1 MKNYIDLHIHS
12 KYSDD
17 GEYTPAQLVEMCA
30 ERGIRIMALADH
42 NTAEGV
48 LEAKKRAEEL
58 GICLIPAVE
67 IDCTYRGVN
76 LHVVGYGIDEKSR
89 EIRELYSNIYRQEKE
104 LSMKKVELTRN
115 LGFEVT
121 KEELDRL
128 SDNGVYT
135 GEMFGEVILAKKE
148 YADHA
153 LLKPYRNG
161 GSRSDNPYVNF
172 YWDFYAPGKT
182 CYTEVKF
189 PTLEEIVRLIHQ
201 QGGKA
206 VLAHPGINLK
216 NCPQLFDEMM
226 KETPLDGVE
235 AFSNYH
241 DEKTVDYY
249 YKKGK
254 SYKIMIT
261 CGSDFHGKT
270 KPSIGLGE
278 CRCPYDEEF
287 IEDSLK
293 KYNLI
298 FDPMMHEIH

>member
-30 ERGIRIMALADH
+30 EKGIRIMALADH

-135 GEMFGEVILAKKE
+135 GEMFGEVILAKKGIC
-148 YADHA
+148 
-153 LLKPYRNG
+153 R
-161 GSRSDNPYVNF
+161 SR
-172 YWDFYAPGKT
+172 
-182 CYTEVKF
+182 
-189 PTLEEIVRLIHQ
+189 
-201 QGGKA
+201 
-206 VLAHPGINLK
+206 
-216 NCPQLFDEMM
+216 
-226 KETPLDGVE
+226 
-235 AFSNYH
+235 AF
-241 DEKTVDYY
+241 KTVSTA
-249 YKKGK
+249 GVIIHM
-254 SYKIMIT
+254 SI
-261 CGSDFHGKT
+261 
-270 KPSIGLGE
+270 SIG
-278 CRCPYDEEF
+278 
-287 IEDSLK
+287 IS
-293 KYNLI
+293 
-298 FDPMMHEIH
+298 MHRENHVIQK